1 MNIFILTLVIFVIF
15 WIFFNWFIKTS
26 SKKISNVIRT
36 TFILSSIILALL
48 MVFVGRYLFSLP
60 FLMLILPMIKTKA
73 GLSLLQLI
81 RIWSLLRVLKKYRG
95 FKFNNFN
102 QFQNTQNM
110 SIEEACDILN
120 LDLKKKFT
128 KEEVDKNYKNIMKKI
143 HPDVSPELTKLATIV
158 NQAKEIVMKHI
169 T

>member
-1 MNIFILTLVIFVIF
+1 
-15 WIFFNWFIKTS
+15 
-26 SKKISNVIRT
+26 
-36 TFILSSIILALL
+36 

-120 LDLKKKFT
+120 LDLKKKI
-128 KEEVDKNYKNIMKKI
+128 YKGR
-143 HPDVSPELTKLATIV
+143 S
-158 NQAKEIVMKHI
+158 
-169 T
+169 